1 MSQYQNRIN
10 YCNSLQNYVLVSWY
24 SGVDAM
30 PSLLL
35 FLKYRLPYGMAVE
48 DVNWPLDLLYLRSDI
63 LTSKE
68 PSFWSLTI

>member
-35 FLKYRLPYGMAVE
+35 FLKYRLPYGMAAE
-48 DVNWPLDLLYLRSDI
+48 DVKTATRFTLSQVGYI
-63 LTSKE
+63 Y
-68 PSFWSLTI
+68 F